1 MDAEISDALSYHFW
15 NSGVTIRHGEE
26 FESIEGLPDGV
37 ILHLQS
43 GKKMKADCILF
54 ANGRTGNTDTLN
66 LAAIGLKADSRGQ
79 LKVNSKYQTEIENIY
94 AVGDVIGYP
103 SLASA
108 AYDQGRI
115 AGHAIIHGDCPTQLI
130 DDIPVGIYTI
140 PEMSSVGKTEQ
151 QLTAARIPYEVGRA
165 QFKHLARAQIAN
177 TSVGS
182 LKLLFHR
189 DTKEILGIHCFG
201 ERAAE
206 IVHIGQAIMM
216 QKNGGNNVEYFVHTT
231 FNYPT
236 MAEAYRVA
244 AMNGL
249 NRLF

>member
-1 MDAEISDALSYHFW
+1 MTDSLSYHFW
-15 NSGVTIRHGEE
+15 NSGIVIRHGEE
-26 FESIEGLPDGV
+26 YDKIEGTEDGV
-37 ILHLQS
+37 ILTLES
-43 GKKMKADCILF
+43 GKRMKADCILF
-54 ANGRTGNTDTLN
+54 ANGRTGNTDSLN
-66 LAAIGLKADSRGQ
+66 LDAIGLTYNSRGS
-79 LKVNSKYQTEIENIY
+79 LAVDKNYKTELENVY

-115 AGHAIIHGDCPTQLI
+115 AADYMLNLPHEGQLI
-130 DDIPVGIYTI
+130 EDIPTGIYTI

-151 QLTAARIPYEVGRA
+151 ELTAAKIPYEVGRA
-165 QFKHLARAQIAN
+165 SFKHLARAQIGNSA
-177 TSVGS
+177 VGS
-182 LKLLFHR
+182 LKILFHC

-201 ERAAE
+201 ERSAE
-206 IVHIGQAIMM
+206 IVHIGQAIMQ
-216 QKNGGNNVEYFVHTT
+216 QKGEANTIEYFVHTT

-244 AMNGL
+244 ALNGL